1 VHIYIYPLDETDPR
15 TYFSSRDGRVYRS
28 IEFFFVSTAAGANNN
43 GLAHGS
49 TAAAEMVVAAPS
61 AAQQVYPYIYILS
74 CRPDDSTDLNHQ
86 RRYHACASTDHHVR
100 LAAAAG
106 EEKQGR
112 RRRASAGGGG
122 ARDGVEPPGLLAR
135 VRGVLAVQPRHGQL
149 QVLRGRAAAV
159 PHGVPLHVQGQVLP
173 GALQLTMVPIDSLV
187 AAAGMEMTIAM
198 MTSPATYE

>member
-1 VHIYIYPLDETDPR
+1 
-15 TYFSSRDGRVYRS
+15 
-28 IEFFFVSTAAGANNN
+28 
-43 GLAHGS
+43 
-49 TAAAEMVVAAPS
+49 MVVAAAPS

-86 RRYHACASTDHHVR
+86 RRYHACASTHHHVR
-100 LAAAAG
+100 LAAG

-149 QVLRGRAAAV
+149 QVLRRRAAAV

-173 GALQLTMVPIDSLV
+173 GAVQLTVMRACRPAVRDL
-187 AAAGMEMTIAM
+187 EMTIDY
-198 MTSPATYE
+198 PANKAS